1 MPRVA
6 HLACL
11 APFLLSLLASAP
23 LLFAQSG
30 KSAGVS
36 NSSDSSK
43 GDWATYD
50 RDYAGDR
57 YSPLNEIKTDNV
69 ARLQPLCTYDS
80 GVKTSFET
88 GPVVVNGTLYFTTLD
103 TTFAIDAERCKL
115 RWKHTEPLT
124 KAERVG
130 LGVNRGVAVA
140 DGKVFRG
147 YDDGQ
152 VVAIDG
158 ASGKAVW
165 STPIAKHANGE
176 TIPAAPLAWNGMVFI
191 GNAGGDNFGV
201 TGRIYALDENTGKQ
215 KWQFDVVP
223 QSGPAADTWT
233 KKSAQN
239 PPTGGATWTS
249 YHVDP
254 STGVLWV
261 GTGNVAPDFI
271 EAMHPGDSL
280 YTSSILAIDSKSGKL
295 LAYIQPVKHDY
306 HDWDMATAPAL
317 VTTRARRKLAIAAGK
332 DGFVYGI
339 ENEVQ
344 AAANEQQPK
353 MLQSKYQ
360 TPATTRD
367 NVSAQL
373 TDSRFTR
380 FCPGS
385 QGGAE
390 WNGPAYSPQ
399 QNLVFVPEIDW
410 CTSVKLAPLTAMKGA
425 PGKAWSGSYDGSF
438 GKQDPVQQWRGWV
451 TAIDADTGKV
461 AWKYQAPTPVAAA
474 VTATAGGLVFTAD
487 MDGNLVA
494 LDAHSGKKLWSHNT
508 GQPIGGGIVS
518 YQAGGHQRIAAAVG
532 ISSPIWPKQGT
543 SGRIVV
549 YGLK

>member
-1 MPRVA
+1 MTR
-6 HLACL
+6 L
-11 APFLLSLLASAP
+11 APFAYFVLVVLAATLLIAQNQPTSASNDPPEIA
-23 LLFAQSG
+23 
-30 KSAGVS
+30 
-36 NSSDSSK
+36 K

-50 RDYAGDR
+50 RDYVGDR
-57 YSPLNEIKTDNV
+57 YSPLDEIKADNV
-69 ARLQPLCTYDS
+69 TRLQQICTFDS

-88 GPVVVNGTLYFTTLD
+88 GPVVVGGTLYFTTLD
-103 TTFAIDAERCKL
+103 STFAIDAETCKL

-124 KAERVG
+124 EAQRKG
-130 LGVNRGVAVA
+130 LGVNRGVAA
-140 DGKVFRG
+140 AGGKVFRG
-147 YDDGQ
+147 YDDGK
-152 VVAIDG
+152 VVAID
-158 ASGKAVW
+158 AKSGKAVW
-165 STPIAKHANGE
+165 STAIARHSNGE
-176 TIPAAPLAWNGMVFI
+176 TIPAAPLAWNGMLFI
-191 GNAGGDNFGV
+191 GNAGGDNFAV
-201 TGRIYALDENTGKQ
+201 TGRIYALDADTGKQ

-223 QSGPAADTWT
+223 KTGPAADTWT

-254 STGVLWV
+254 ATGVLWV

-280 YTSSILAIDSKSGKL
+280 YTSSVLAIDAKTGKL
-295 LAYIQPVKHDY
+295 LAYIQPVKHDF

-317 VTTRARRKLAIAAGK
+317 VTTRGRQKLAIAAGK

-339 ENEVQ
+339 ENNVQ
-344 AAANEQQPK
+344 AGEHEQQPK
-353 MLQSKYQ
+353 TLESKYQ
-360 TPATTRD
+360 TVATTRE
-367 NVSAQL
+367 NVSTPL
-373 TDSRFTR
+373 TDTKFTR

-399 QNLVFVPEIDW
+399 QNLVYVPEIDW

-425 PGKAWSGSYDGSF
+425 PGKPWNGSYDSTF

-474 VTATAGGLVFTAD
+474 VTATAGDLVFTAD
-487 MDGNLVA
+487 MNGNVVA
-494 LDAHSGKKLWSHNT
+494 LDAHSGKKLWSQNT
-508 GQPIGGGIVS
+508 GQPVGGGIVS
-518 YQAGGHQRIAAAVG
+518 YEAGGHQRIAVATG

>member
-1 MPRVA
+1 MSKSARFAAIV
-6 HLACL
+6 
-11 APFLLSLLASAP
+11 SLLLAAA
-23 LLFAQSG
+23 LLAAQSTQSAANSAEIA
-30 KSAGVS
+30 KS
-36 NSSDSSK
+36 
-43 GDWATYD
+43 DWATYD
-50 RDYAGDR
+50 RDYIGDR
-57 YSPLNEIKTDNV
+57 YSPLDEIKTANV
-69 ARLQPLCTYDS
+69 TRLQPLCTYDS

-88 GPVVVNGTLYFTTLD
+88 GPVVVGGTLYFTTLD
-103 TTFAIDAERCKL
+103 ATFAIDAETCKL

-124 KAERVG
+124 EAQRKG
-130 LGVNRGVAVA
+130 LGVNRGVAA
-140 DGKVFRG
+140 AQGKVFRG
-147 YDDGQ
+147 YDDGN
-152 VVAIDG
+152 VVAID
-158 ASGKAVW
+158 ASSGKAAW
-165 STPIAKHANGE
+165 STPIANHANGE

-191 GNAGGDNFGV
+191 GNAGGDNFAV
-201 TGRIYALDENTGKQ
+201 TGRVYALEANTGK
-215 KWQFDVVP
+215 KLWEFHVVP
-223 QSGPAADTWT
+223 SSGPAAATWT

-254 STGVLWV
+254 TTGVLWV

-271 EAMHPGDSL
+271 KAMHPGDNL
-280 YTSSILAIDSKSGKL
+280 YTSSVLAIDAKTGKL
-295 LAYIQPVKHDY
+295 IAYIQPVKDDF

-317 VTTRARRKLAIAAGK
+317 VTTRGGHKLAIASGK
-332 DGFVYGI
+332 DGLVYGI
-339 ENEVQ
+339 ENDVK
-344 AAANEQQPK
+344 AGSNEQQPK
-353 MLQSKYQ
+353 TLQAKYQ
-360 TPATTRD
+360 TVATTRESV
-367 NVSAQL
+367 NAPL
-373 TDSRFTR
+373 TETKFTR

-399 QNLVFVPEIDW
+399 QNLVYVPEIDW
-410 CTSVKLAPLTAMKGA
+410 CTSVKLAPLSAMKGA
-425 PGKAWSGSYDGSF
+425 PGQPWNGSHDSSF
-438 GKQDPVQQWRGWV
+438 GKQDPVEQWRGWV

-487 MDGNLVA
+487 MDGNVVA

-508 GQPIGGGIVS
+508 GQPVGGGIVS
-518 YQAGGHQRIAAAVG
+518 YEAGGYQRIAVAAG